1 MNDANRVGACIL
13 PTQRRLLPYNGDS
26 IKLVGAANINV
37 SYNNVRLCHKFFIV
51 SGNKINLLGRDLI
64 HKLNIQFVFPDP
76 VNAVKDVLDEFDEYL
91 SDSYKSNVTETVHL
105 DMPPNVIPVYAKE
118 RPVPFKLRDKVTAEL
133 HRLSSE
139 GKIVKIFYSQWASPV
154 VTVFKH
160 DSSLRLCGDFSATV
174 NKYLKPV
181 YTPLP
186 TTDDTIARIGKAT
199 VFPKLIC
206 PMHFCSYP

>member
-1 MNDANRVGACIL
+1 M
-13 PTQRRLLPYNGDS
+13 
-26 IKLVGAANINV
+26 
-37 SYNNVRLCHKFFIV
+37 
-51 SGNKINLLGRDLI
+51 
-64 HKLNIQFVFPDP
+64 
-76 VNAVKDVLDEFDEYL
+76 DEFDEYL

-105 DMPPNVIPVYAKE
+105 DIPPNVIPVYAKA

-139 GKIVKIFYSQWASPV
+139 GKIVKIFYSQWACPV

-206 PMHFCSYP
+206 PMYFCSYP